1 MTSAFSF
8 KSHKPERQGTRP
20 MGGFLQGAQIQV
32 HTYEEQAA
40 SSTTSILRPSQE
52 LQVQLYPGC
61 VHKALLFFTLPTHI
75 CPEEEGAHAYLFMSQ
90 ILQSAQPWVL
100 GPFSCR
106 GGWYLV
112 IKAWGRR
119 QERGEGGTLVSVL
132 SRSCG
137 QAARQS
143 HLIPSS
149 SCIHEGNKIPSLP
162 LCLPVATV

>member
-1 MTSAFSF
+1 MLPSNKCIQLQVPQSREAGNKARGWLSSRRSNSSSYLRGTGYIF
-8 KSHKPERQGTRP
+8 KY
-20 MGGFLQGAQIQV
+20 F
-32 HTYEEQAA
+32 
-40 SSTTSILRPSQE
+40 QE

-61 VHKALLFFTLPTHI
+61 EHKALLFFTLPTHI

-100 GPFSCR
+100 GPLSCR

-119 QERGEGGTLVSVL
+119 QERGEGGTLVSVS
-132 SRSCG
+132 SRSRG

-149 SCIHEGNKIPSLP
+149 SCIHEGNNIPSLP
-162 LCLPVATV
+162 LCLPVAAV